1 MRKCSIWTIETDPL
15 LVVVTELQR
24 HINGFRNPTMEYKSA
39 SQGAATF
46 LVAALDP
53 ALQGRPVIPHTAV
66 WPGS

>member
-1 MRKCSIWTIETDPL
+1 VRKYSIRTMETDPL

-39 SQGAATF
+39 SQGAASF

-53 ALQGRPVIPHTAV
+53 ALDGKLFMASSRLL
-66 WPGS
+66 